1 MIIIIN
7 KTIGISAAPIN
18 PGDRQGI
25 AAALH
30 THWPTGLPKSTGG
43 TGGRKTPVIDT
54 DHPADTL
61 KNWI

>member
-1 MIIIIN
+1 MV
-7 KTIGISAAPIN
+7 ISAAPII

-30 THWPTGLPKSTGG
+30 AHWPTALPKSTDG
-43 TGGRKTPVIDT
+43 TGGRKAPVIDT
-54 DHPADTL
+54 DHPADTP

>member
-7 KTIGISAAPIN
+7 NIIGISPAPIN
-18 PGDRQGI
+18 PRDGQGI

-30 THWPTGLPKSTGG
+30 AHWPTGLPKSTGE

-54 DHPADTL
+54 DHPAGTL
-61 KNWI
+61 KSWI